1 MTSKAGDTVLAE
13 LAAALPISGEEPE
26 YLAALRAGSQTAFN
40 WLVTRY
46 QTSVYNLVYRLLEDP
61 NDAADTVQEV
71 FLKVFRGISGFKGE
85 CALKTWIYRIAV
97 HEASNQRRWWSRHR
111 RRELSLEA
119 PLGTGE
125 ADDNTVGDTLMDD
138 GGSPYDEA
146 ARAELHNA
154 IQEALAQLPLAY
166 RTVVV
171 LRDVEDLSYE
181 EIAEVLQMRAG
192 TVKSRLARGR
202 EALRPLLQRY
212 LRPRAEQTASE
223 SDVPS
228 GVFELAGK
236 RALI

>member
-1 MTSKAGDTVLAE
+1 MASKAGDTVLAE
-13 LAAALPISGEEPE
+13 LAAALPVPGEEPE
-26 YLAALRAGSQTAFN
+26 CVAALRAGSQTAFN

-111 RRELSLEA
+111 RRELSLET
-119 PLGTGE
+119 PLGAGDT
-125 ADDNTVGDTLMDD
+125 DDNTVGDTLLDEA
-138 GGSPYDEA
+138 GSPYDET

-181 EIAEVLQMRAG
+181 EIAEVLQMRVG

-202 EALRPLLQRY
+202 EALRPLLERY
-212 LRPRAEQTASE
+212 LNPGAEQTASD
-223 SDVPS
+223 SDVQS
-228 GVFELAGK
+228 GVLQLAGK
-236 RALI
+236 RA